1 MWVQAAVLSLP
12 RSSLPPR
19 SPGWPREPLTWLQS
33 PLINSQ
39 PRLIIVKPN
48 VVALLRIKILPW
60 FLWLSRRKPSHLA
73 KLMPGLWAM
82 GPPNFL
88 SSFPLCAPGLHLV
101 FTRPQHIRL
110 PLCLLPVPLFTP
122 QTDQLLFLKQVQPV
136 LPQGLCTRLFL
147 SLDECPVTHS
157 HGSLL
162 LFLQAL
168 HKCHLERPS
177 LITPSK

>member
-1 MWVQAAVLSLP
+1 MSNPMWLR
-12 RSSLPPR
+12 RSGLKSFHG
-19 SPGWPREPLTWLQS
+19 SPGSHKESLVTWQSLCQGSEQWGPQTSCRPSHSVLQVS
-33 PLINSQ
+33 TLSSQ
-39 PRLIIVKPN
+39 GHSASGYPFAYYLFPCS
-48 VVALLRIKILPW
+48 LLRLT
-60 FLWLSRRKPSHLA
+60 
-73 KLMPGLWAM
+73 
-82 GPPNFL
+82 NC
-88 SSFPLCAPGLHLV
+88 SFSN
-101 FTRPQHIRL
+101 RSN
-110 PLCLLPVPLFTP
+110 LL
-122 QTDQLLFLKQVQPV
+122 